1 MSIPPINVD
10 NVDLSIQNLNMKITL
25 HPLIIILSIL
35 TIISLLIHIVY
46 FSISLFDLL
55 NKKKKIERFNSRTDL
70 FVKQEYPPP
79 LIDQTKSN
87 YLRL

>member
-10 NVDLSIQNLNMKITL
+10 NLDLSIQNLDMKITL

-35 TIISLLIHIVY
+35 TIISLLIHIIY
-46 FSISLFDLL
+46 FSISLFNLL
-55 NKKKKIERFNSRTDL
+55 KKRKKSERVGSRTDL
-70 FVKQEYPPP
+70 FVKQESPPP
-79 LIDQTKSN
+79 MEDPTKNN

>member
-10 NVDLSIQNLNMKITL
+10 NLDLTIRNLDMKITS
-25 HPLIIILSIL
+25 HPLIIILSTL

-46 FSISLFDLL
+46 FSISLYDLL
-55 NKKKKIERFNSRTDL
+55 KKRNKSERVGSRTDL
-70 FVKQEYPPP
+70 FVEQESPPP
-79 LIDQTKSN
+79 MVDPTKSN